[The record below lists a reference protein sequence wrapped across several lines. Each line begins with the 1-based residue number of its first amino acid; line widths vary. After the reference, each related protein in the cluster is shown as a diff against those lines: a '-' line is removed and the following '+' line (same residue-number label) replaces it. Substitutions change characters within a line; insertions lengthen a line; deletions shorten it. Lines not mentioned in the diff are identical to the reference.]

1 MLFVWGDVVVLT
13 TSVATWCHTLLAHAK
28 IRSMSPTQH
37 TLANVLFL
45 EKGAHLEIFPLFN
58 VVLWK
63 NNKAYCAFNVAENV
77 NIFMRY
83 RYMNK

>member
-1 MLFVWGDVVVLT
+1 MG
-13 TSVATWCHTLLAHAK
+13 
-28 IRSMSPTQH
+28 R
-37 TLANVLFL
+37 LFL
-45 EKGAHLEIFPLFN
+45 EKGPDFEVGYTIY